1 MSSVSSAPS
10 KTFALQVKES
20 IEPPREWV
28 KKSPAPADYVL
39 ELRIGLPQPAFHIL
53 ESHLYE
59 VSDPSHVRYGAYLS
73 KEEVES
79 LVAPDRESIEL
90 VDEWLASHGLND
102 GDIVRS
108 PAKDWAKVTVPVWV
122 AEKMLNTVSLTR
134 CFKSDVSMY
143 SRSFRYPQ
151 KYYVW
156 HHPKHEKT
164 IVRTTSYSLP
174 QNLHAHIDLVQPTTL
189 FAQIKSLK
197 STLRWADAKST
208 QPENAIDKLFPT
220 ITDTSG
226 ITVNASCN
234 QTITL
239 SCLKQLYNA
248 INVSGSAQNGN
259 HVAITSYLGQ
269 YANIAD
275 LQAFYEDQ
283 RPDAVNSSFH
293 FVSVDGTYIQ
303 LPLLF
308 SSLEL
313 TIALLGGLNSQNA
326 SEAGGEANLDTQ
338 FAFGLTF
345 PTPATLYSTGRQ
357 PPFVPDPNAGETNNT
372 NEPYANVR

>member
-1 MSSVSSAPS
+1 
-10 KTFALQVKES
+10 
-20 IEPPREWV
+20 
-28 KKSPAPADYVL
+28 
-39 ELRIGLPQPAFHIL
+39 
-53 ESHLYE
+53 
-59 VSDPSHVRYGAYLS
+59 
-73 KEEVES
+73 
-79 LVAPDRESIEL
+79 
-90 VDEWLASHGLND
+90 
-102 GDIVRS
+102 
-108 PAKDWAKVTVPVWV
+108 
-122 AEKMLNTVSLTR
+122 
-134 CFKSDVSMY
+134 
-143 SRSFRYPQ
+143 
-151 KYYVW
+151 
-156 HHPKHEKT
+156 
-164 IVRTTSYSLP
+164 
-174 QNLHAHIDLVQPTTL
+174 
-189 FAQIKSLK
+189 
-197 STLRWADAKST
+197 
-208 QPENAIDKLFPT
+208 
-220 ITDTSG
+220 
-226 ITVNASCN
+226 
-234 QTITL
+234 
-239 SCLKQLYNA
+239 
-248 INVSGSAQNGN
+248 VSGSAQNGN

-303 LPLLF
+303 LPLLL